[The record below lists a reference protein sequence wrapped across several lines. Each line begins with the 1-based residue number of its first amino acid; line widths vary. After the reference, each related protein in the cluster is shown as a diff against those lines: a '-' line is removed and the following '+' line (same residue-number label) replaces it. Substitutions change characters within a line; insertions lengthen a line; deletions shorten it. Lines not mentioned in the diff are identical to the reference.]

1 MKIKETF
8 STIIKLIQGKE
19 IEQLYSTYSFKFI
32 LYYIKVHCIQAPFE
46 AFMGIFLYEWAITFF
61 FEDEIEKNL
70 VITVPIII
78 AMIVC
83 LIYLVF
89 INGRFINDL
98 LEVRNTYEQEQVSYN
113 EIENIFKKLSI
124 HIHFLGVV
132 CYTITTILSLLIIY
146 GVHFLKNYAFYVLL
160 AVGIGVGIVW
170 NLRGYFGDMRIDWK
184 KLCKKTIKYIYEDK
198 YDHIRQQKL
207 RYTINHIVI
216 NIISIIIM
224 VFAYLFFAMKTI
236 KFPFNFSEL
245 EIGKNE
251 FFIVAF
257 IIILIYYI
265 KILYP
270 LYYIQ
275 GNNIYYDFKDLFTN
289 ENNEKI

>member
-160 AVGIGVGIVW
+160 GVGIGVGIVW

>member
-1 MKIKETF
+1 
-8 STIIKLIQGKE
+8 
-19 IEQLYSTYSFKFI
+19 
-32 LYYIKVHCIQAPFE
+32 
-46 AFMGIFLYEWAITFF
+46 MGNNFF

-70 VITVPIII
+70 VITVPLII

-160 AVGIGVGIVW
+160 GVGIGVGIVW

-198 YDHIRQQKL
+198 YDHIRQQ
-207 RYTINHIVI
+207 YN
-216 NIISIIIM
+216 
-224 VFAYLFFAMKTI
+224 
-236 KFPFNFSEL
+236 
-245 EIGKNE
+245 
-251 FFIVAF
+251 
-257 IIILIYYI
+257 
-265 KILYP
+265 
-270 LYYIQ
+270 
-275 GNNIYYDFKDLFTN
+275 
-289 ENNEKI
+289 